1 MASKSATSQFQ
12 YIAPGDVL
20 IEGVP
25 AADMTICA
33 ATGRAVGRLR
43 GFIVDS
49 TERHIRYLVV
59 RGSGLFPKTTLLPF
73 STPRVDCYRR
83 TIRVDVTDQQLWQLR
98 DFTPETLLA

>member
-1 MASKSATSQFQ
+1 MASEFR
-12 YIAPGDVL
+12 YIAPSDVI

-25 AADMTICA
+25 ATGMTICA

-43 GFIVDS
+43 GFIVDA

-59 RGSGLFPKTTLLPF
+59 RGSGVFAKTTLLPF
-73 STPRVDCYRR
+73 AMPRVDFDRR

-98 DFTPETLLA
+98 DFTPDAILA